1 MQNASFKPY
10 LVLALG
16 ILAVS
21 SSAFL
26 ITFARHEGMPA
37 IAIAALRLSIAS
49 LALAPF
55 GWVRTRAELQRLAPR
70 DLALALVSGVFL
82 GFHFAFWISSL
93 DYTSVMSSIVFVSTN
108 PLFVALA
115 SVVLLREPL
124 RRGTFVGI
132 AVAAAGG
139 ALVGFTDLAHAGSG
153 SVQGDALALAG
164 AVGVSGYLI
173 VGRSLRRRLSLLP
186 YITLVYSTASVVLLA
201 MAWVMGVSLMG
212 YSPLAYALIVLL
224 AAGPQL
230 IGHSSYNWALKYL
243 SATMIT
249 VTILA
254 EPVGASVLAI
264 PILGQVPEP
273 ISVAGGALILAGIY
287 LTARGEAATADEG
300 RKTEA
305 HSAPS
310 SVVGPPSGT
319 L

>member
-10 LVLALG
+10 LVLAVG

-26 ITFARHEGMPA
+26 ITFARQEGVPA
-37 IAIAALRLSIAS
+37 VAIAALRLSMAS
-49 LALAPF
+49 LALAPVA
-55 GWVRTRAELQRLAPR
+55 WVRARAELRRLVPR

-93 DYTSVMSSIVFVSTN
+93 DYTSVMSSIVLVSTN

-115 SVVLLREPL
+115 SVVILHEPL
-124 RRGTFVGI
+124 RRGTLAGI

-139 ALVGFTDLAHAGSG
+139 ALVGLTDLGYAGGG
-153 SVQGDALALAG
+153 SLQGDTLALAG
-164 AVGVSGYLI
+164 AAAVSGYLI
-173 VGRSLRRRLSLLP
+173 VGRSLRRRLSLLS
-186 YITLVYSTASVVLLA
+186 YITLVYTTAALVLLA
-201 MAWVMGVSLMG
+201 MAWAMGIGLTG
-212 YSPLAYALIVLL
+212 YSPLAYGLIVLL

-254 EPVGASVLAI
+254 EPVGATVLAI

-273 ISVAGGALILAGIY
+273 ISLSGGALVLAGIY
-287 LTARGEAATADEG
+287 LAAREETRARGAEQVDAAAET
-300 RKTEA
+300 
-305 HSAPS
+305 
-310 SVVGPPSGT
+310 
-319 L
+319 